1 MHDLVIAL
9 IFVTLVSSPVIVA
22 ALSMRKAA
30 LPMRKSDNASESH
43 TGDVDLR
50 VPSSSASR

>member
-1 MHDLVIAL
+1 MLDLVIAL

-22 ALSMRKAA
+22 ALPIRE
-30 LPMRKSDNASESH
+30 SDDASESH